1 MYRKYICIVFCCVSI
16 LFASCINGLEKEGV
30 YESTRCHGVVLDN
43 RTYQPIQGLRVMVT
57 DGWNVV
63 NMVYT
68 AADGS
73 FEIAVTLNQ
82 LAKGY
87 FVRFEADSLYRRYN
101 YSLADVQ
108 LGARE
113 YDMGTI
119 YLVGPDIPVVLTGG
133 VIEITATSAHCFGS
147 IDNEGNSTIVEQG
160 FVYSTMQFPTID
172 GDKETVPMSQMEFDC
187 TLSLQPHTTYY
198 IRAYAVNSV
207 GVGYGDQKTVTTL
220 DGLPLLITG
229 DVSNITTTTAT
240 CGGEVL
246 SDGGFAIMARGIC
259 WSTASEPTINNAHT
273 SNGIGLGP
281 FDSQMNN
288 LEPNTTYHVRAYAQN
303 SSGIAY
309 GSEVTFSTLS
319 GLPTVTTTIASDI
332 TSTSAVAGGNV
343 SSDGGYPVLRRG
355 VCFGTSPQPTVT
367 GLHTTDGAGTGSFV
381 SQLTNLTPGSTYY
394 YRAYA
399 TNGVGTVYGE
409 QQVFVAW

>member
-16 LFASCINGLEKEGV
+16 FFASCINGLEKEGV

-43 RTYQPIQGLRVMVT
+43 RTYQPVQGLRVLIT
-57 DGWNVV
+57 DGWNVG
-63 NMVYT
+63 NTSYT
-68 AADGS
+68 AVDGS
-73 FEIAVTLNQ
+73 FEIVVTLDQ

-87 FVRFEADSLYRRYN
+87 SVRFDSDSLYQQRVC
-101 YSLADVQ
+101 SLANVQ
-108 LGARE
+108 LGSKE

-119 YLVGPDIPVVLTGG
+119 YLVGPDVPIVSTGSI
-133 VIEITATSAHCFGS
+133 VDITATSAHCFAS
-147 IDNEGNSTIVEQG
+147 IDNAGNSSIREQG

-172 GDKETVPMSQMEFDC
+172 NDKVTDPTGQREFDC
-187 TLSLQPHTTYY
+187 TLSLQPHTVYY
-198 IRAYAVNSV
+198 IRAYAVNSI
-207 GVGYGDQKTVTTL
+207 GVGYGDQKTITTL
-220 DGLPLLITG
+220 DGLPVVITN
-229 DVSNITTTTAT
+229 DATNITTTTAT
-240 CGGEVL
+240 CGGNVL
-246 SDGGFAIMARGIC
+246 SDAGFDILARGIC

-273 SNGIGLGP
+273 SNGIGIGS
-281 FDSQMNN
+281 FVAQMTN
-288 LEPNTTYHVRAYAQN
+288 LEPNSTYHVRAYAQN

-309 GSEVTFSTLS
+309 GPVVTFSTQS
-319 GLPTVTTTIASDI
+319 GLPTVTTATVSNV
-332 TSTSAVAGGNV
+332 TSTSAVAGGSV

-355 VCFGTSPQPTVT
+355 VCFGTSPHPTVT

>member
-1 MYRKYICIVFCCVSI
+1 MNRKYITIILCAISI

-30 YESTRCHGVVLDN
+30 YDSTRCHGVVLDN
-43 RTYQPIQGLRVMVT
+43 RSYQPIRGLRVMVT
-57 DGWNVV
+57 DGWNVG

-73 FEIAVTLNQ
+73 FEIPVTLNQ
-82 LAKGY
+82 LAGGY
-87 FVRFEADSLYRRYN
+87 FIRFEADSLYQQSVYN
-101 YSLADVQ
+101 LASVQ
-108 LGARE
+108 LGSKE

-119 YLVGPDIPVVLTGG
+119 YLIGPNVPIVTTGSI
-133 VIEITATSAHCFGS
+133 VDITATSALCYGS
-147 IDNEGNSTIVEQG
+147 IENEGNSSIRERG

-172 GDKETVPMSQMEFDC
+172 NDKVTDPIGQFEFDC
-187 TLSLQPHTTYY
+187 TLPLQPHTVYY
-198 IRAYAVNSV
+198 IRAYAINSI
-207 GVGYGDQKTVTTL
+207 GVGYGDQKTITTL
-220 DGLPLLITG
+220 DGLPVVITS
-229 DVSNITTTTAT
+229 DVTNITTTTAT
-240 CGGEVL
+240 CGGNVL
-246 SDGGFAIMARGIC
+246 SDAGFDILARGIC

-273 SNGIGLGP
+273 SNGIGLGS
-281 FDSQMNN
+281 FVSQMTN
-288 LEPNTTYHVRAYAQN
+288 LEPNSTYHVRAYAQN

-309 GSEVTFSTLS
+309 GPVITFSTLS
-319 GLPTVTTTIASDI
+319 GLPTVTTTTASNI

-355 VCFGTSPQPTVT
+355 VCFGTSPQPTIT
-367 GLHTTDGAGTGSFV
+367 GLHTTDGAGMGSFV

-399 TNGVGTVYGE
+399 TNGVGTIYGE